1 MEKYI
6 PHIMFPTVSVNAIY
20 MQHCIS
26 RKRLEAL
33 GSAYDTLN
41 REVQYYKWKC
51 QHPILRRIPFVKKY
65 IQKKMGL

>member
-6 PHIMFPTVSVNAIY
+6 PHIMFPTESVNTIC

-33 GSAYDTLN
+33 GSAFDTLN
-41 REVQYYKWKC
+41 REFRYYKWKC
-51 QHPILRRIPFVKKY
+51 QHPILSRIPFMKGY
-65 IQKKMGL
+65 IRKKMGL